1 MKKIFAL
8 AILYMII
15 SVPVLA
21 EPVYTNSSLRKYN
34 AYKSQT
40 KIKKDVSNNTT
51 TSTTTTNHKTENQ
64 EEIIIANQNMSWAN
78 TKSDGINENYS
89 WQVEL
94 TSTFKVNKQIDI
106 EFNLL
111 DKEGAILNV
120 AKGNGNIDT
129 NETETFSGTGIIKSE
144 LATQAV
150 RTSVKL
156 TVK

>member
-21 EPVYTNSSLRKYN
+21 EQIYTNSSLRKYN

-40 KIKKDVSNNTT
+40 KIKKDVSNSTT

-64 EEIIIANQNMSWAN
+64 GEIIIANQNMSWAN

-94 TSTFKVNKQIDI
+94 TSTFKANKQIDI

-120 AKGNGNIDT
+120 AKGNGSIDT
-129 NETETFSGTGIIKSE
+129 NETEIFSGTGIIKSE